1 MHPPLVSTVGPAGK
15 ARRAVLAVGAGLA
28 LMAVRGAARAQSAP
42 AATPPAV
49 SLPPAEARLVLGPAV
64 RLRGSARLRML
75 GLSIY
80 EARLWVGDGFEAM
93 RFDRQPLALELQ
105 YARSLKGSSIA
116 ERSIE
121 EMRRGG
127 AIDEA
132 DERRWLAFMK
142 QAFPDVGAGD
152 RITGTWQP
160 EGSRAAF
167 HVNSGAPQVLTDPAF
182 GPRFFGIWLAPHT
195 SQPSLRQQLLGLA

>member
-1 MHPPLVSTVGPAGK
+1 MRHPLASTPGPAGK
-15 ARRAVLAVGAGLA
+15 ARRQLLAVGAGLA
-28 LMAVRGAARAQSAP
+28 LMAVGGGARAQAAQ
-42 AATPPAV
+42 AATSPAV
-49 SLPPAEARLVLGPAV
+49 SLPPAEARLMLGPAV

-93 RFDRQPLALELQ
+93 RFERQPLALELL
-105 YARSLKGSSIA
+105 YARALKGASIA

-142 QAFPDVGAGD
+142 QAFPDVGSGD
-152 RITGTWQP
+152 RITGTWHP

-167 HVNSGAPQVLTDPAF
+167 HVNSGEPQVLVDAAF

-195 SQPSLRQQLLGLA
+195 SQPKLRQQLLGLA